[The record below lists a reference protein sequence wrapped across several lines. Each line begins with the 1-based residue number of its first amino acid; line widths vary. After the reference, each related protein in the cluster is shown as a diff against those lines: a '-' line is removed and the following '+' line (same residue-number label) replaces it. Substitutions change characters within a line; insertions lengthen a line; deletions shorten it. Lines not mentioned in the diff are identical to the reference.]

1 MGEAA
6 FPSEGFG
13 LTLGLA
19 GVKGERTENV
29 ALSQGKKNPTGFH
42 NSPITLLVKPLP
54 AISQSLSTICQQ
66 AIKRSKVI

>member
-19 GVKGERTENV
+19 GVKGERTENL
-29 ALSQGKKNPTGFH
+29 ALSQGKKNPQVF
-42 NSPITLLVKPLP
+42 ITVP
-54 AISQSLSTICQQ
+54 
-66 AIKRSKVI
+66 